1 MAVKEQSLTLDV
13 LAASSGRRSC
23 NIDPNDQVF
32 LADAF
37 WLPPDGDPLRP
48 LAVQI
53 TFSPKRHRTAASRRS
68 SAS

>member
-1 MAVKEQSLTLDV
+1 MYWRHLPGTVMH
-13 LAASSGRRSC
+13 
-23 NIDPNDQVF
+23 IDPNDQVF

-53 TFSPKRHRTAASRRS
+53 TFSRHRTAASRRS